1 VHHQEEDHVMS
12 NDKVPEKPEM
22 ITGPTGAGLKRRDL
36 LLSGSSLVAA
46 SALSAVGLTAPAEA
60 QQQPAAPPPAAAGQR
75 PNIVVIM
82 GDDVGIW
89 NIGAYHRG
97 MMAGRTPNLDKV
109 AAEGMLF
116 TDYYAEAS
124 CTAGRANFITG
135 ELPIRTGMTTV
146 GQAGAP
152 TGLPAQ
158 AVTIAAALKGMGYAT
173 GQFGKNH
180 LGDKNE
186 FLPTVHGFDEFFGYL
201 YHLDAMEDPAH
212 PAYPQ
217 DLLNTVGPRNMVHSY
232 ATNVDDAT
240 VDPRWGKV
248 GKQRIEDAGTLYP
261 KRMET
266 VDDEIR
272 DLALKFIDKAKADNK
287 PFFLWLNPTR
297 MHIVTHLSP
306 KYEALRNSKNGWT
319 IHEAGMA
326 QLDDDVGIVM
336 QKLKDLGVD
345 DNTIVVFTTDNGT
358 EVFTWPDGGQT
369 PFAQSKGTV
378 FEGGFRVPAMI
389 RWPGKVP
396 AGKVEN
402 GIISGLDWFPTFL
415 AAAGNPN
422 IVDELKKGKQIG
434 DTTYKC
440 HLDGYNQMDMITGK
454 GPSNRHE
461 IWYFGESEL
470 GAVRIDDYKYRFID
484 QPAGWLGEKTK
495 PDVPYLINLRLDPFE
510 RTGWPDSGTK
520 YGAQQYFDWFKY
532 EFWRFV
538 FVQQQVEKLAMTAIE
553 FPPMQKGA
561 SFNLDAVKAKIEA
574 ARAAIAK

>member
-1 VHHQEEDHVMS
+1 M
-12 NDKVPEKPEM
+12 
-22 ITGPTGAGLKRRDL
+22 
-36 LLSGSSLVAA
+36 
-46 SALSAVGLTAPAEA
+46 
-60 QQQPAAPPPAAAGQR
+60 
-75 PNIVVIM
+75 
-82 GDDVGIW
+82 
-89 NIGAYHRG
+89 
-97 MMAGRTPNLDKV
+97 
-109 AAEGMLF
+109 
-116 TDYYAEAS
+116 
-124 CTAGRANFITG
+124 
-135 ELPIRTGMTTV
+135 
-146 GQAGAP
+146 
-152 TGLPAQ
+152 
-158 AVTIAAALKGMGYAT
+158 
-173 GQFGKNH
+173 
-180 LGDKNE
+180 
-186 FLPTVHGFDEFFGYL
+186 
-201 YHLDAMEDPAH
+201 
-212 PAYPQ
+212 
-217 DLLNTVGPRNMVHSY
+217 
-232 ATNVDDAT
+232 
-240 VDPRWGKV
+240 DPRWGKV

-336 QKLKDLGVD
+336 KKLKDMGVD

-378 FEGGFRVPAMI
+378 LEGGFRVPGMI

-422 IVDELKKGKQIG
+422 IAEELKKGKQIG

-461 IWYFGESEL
+461 IWYFGESDTGCRAHRRL
-470 GAVRIDDYKYRFID
+470 QVSLHRPARRLVRRQD
-484 QPAGWLGEKTK
+484 QA
-495 PDVPYLINLRLDPFE
+495 
-510 RTGWPDSGTK
+510 
-520 YGAQQYFDWFKY
+520 
-532 EFWRFV
+532 
-538 FVQQQVEKLAMTAIE
+538 
-553 FPPMQKGA
+553 
-561 SFNLDAVKAKIEA
+561 
-574 ARAAIAK
+574 